1 MKRITVSIFIPL
13 ILFALLLT
21 GCSSDK
27 PNNSNQNEIFTPGP
41 NESTNIPQAQT
52 GAGYKKYTDFLG
64 INRDVKEFIK
74 EDIDLDGKTEIV
86 IACEA
91 DYGLKVF
98 VLREDSSGELQK
110 IGELGEGVYGTSGV
124 EIVEMQNKNRNI
136 FWKVSQTELH
146 YRDLHCMK

>member
-1 MKRITVSIFIPL
+1 MPMAARQSLKKRITVSIFIPL

-41 NESTNIPQAQT
+41 NESTNIPH
-52 GAGYKKYTDFLG
+52 FLG

-86 IACEA
+86 IAFLC
-91 DYGLKVF
+91 
-98 VLREDSSGELQK
+98 SGK
-110 IGELGEGVYGTSGV
+110 IPRV
-124 EIVEMQNKNRNI
+124 NCK
-136 FWKVSQTELH
+136 K
-146 YRDLHCMK
+146 